1 MRRRRWLN
9 AAVAWVLAAMT
20 AVTSVPLDAYA
31 AESTPVTQVMA
42 QEEVEGEPLEEQ
54 EKEGEPDAEDPGEE
68 EQDVSEGEKEE
79 TDEEE
84 NSEQEEESQD
94 QDSQD
99 EDSQDGEDADE
110 NNGEETDG
118 KQEESVSENSVS
130 ENTIELEEG
139 NTVTRVLSE
148 DSMGRILAQNIE
160 IDNSQSSLEAYGV
173 SQVEITGQTAVVSYK
188 AVEEAD
194 LVVAIY
200 EEGSGKMAASGHK
213 RVEAHGITAEV
224 VLYGEEMPQYYTVQ
238 AYLTDPI
245 SNRPLCRVY
254 KDEDHTQIMQEFY
267 AKKESEFDQDRL
279 YSLDES
285 EDNNFAVFGKDVLI
299 FHEGEAE
306 NQFVSADEDN
316 QVYQFDKADEKLKN
330 VQPGQIMAF
339 FYQDET
345 KTPIVAKVYEIQ
357 IDGEKVKI
365 TGMDTSIEEVFE
377 FLKISTGN
385 YSVEDT
391 DSYTANDEGS
401 GDGSNGFKFDKKF
414 FKGEVKLT
422 AKVDYRFWDKKVG
435 TFAELA
441 LTLSGSV
448 KIEGNPD
455 DDDDDN
461 DDGEPLISK
470 KIPLGE
476 TGLFLELSMDFFAEP
491 KLSVGMTFT
500 FEKTIGHGFT
510 KENGVWSSYS
520 WDTDMD
526 ISVDCAIEGE
536 LFFGVKLEADVCFL
550 HKALL
555 SIGATGKFGPKIT
568 ASMTTIQGSTASEQH
583 KCRVCSSLEFGLH
596 GELTFH
602 ATVVG
607 QKMELLEKVLSVEE
621 DRLTGSAYFSPDA
634 DPVFGFGECPNKSYN
649 CVVTVLDQDG
659 NPVQGAVI
667 DGNSNLVTDD
677 TGKVWIAP
685 QADKQVI
692 TASKDGVTGSALY
705 SGRKQVIIRL
715 GIQASQI
722 KVKQVELSPRHQAIV
737 TEDKKLYVW
746 GNNSYG
752 QVGDG
757 TTTECETPTLVK
769 GLEDAEIREVQLSDY
784 NSAAITIGGALY
796 MWGDNSN
803 GQLGIGSKDNRST
816 VAKRVEG
823 LKNVKTVSINSYRRN
838 NAAITRD
845 GTLYMWGNNGSGELG
860 DGTTTN
866 AYTPVRPKL
875 EEDVKVKQVALGNQH
890 TVALSEDGQVYTW
903 GRNYGGALGNGTTTD
918 SKTPVKI
925 EIGDGKKVAEVY
937 ADNNCSAALTVDGD
951 LYMWGENSSGQL
963 GDGSTTNKNMPTKV
977 EISSGKKVKEFLLCG
992 SSSMALLSDG
1002 TVWAW
1007 GSGGSGY
1014 YRRLG
1019 TGEAGNLSWPSQVKN
1034 LKRIEHIYGARDGS
1048 YANRSAWAAVDTAR
1062 DLYTWGQTC
1071 CGHKDNAELPA
1082 KVLTG
1087 VTQIQVEGSYSTS
1100 NTTGSR
1106 QAAVKD
1112 DGTLYTWGFGFGS
1125 LVEKGKD
1132 NLVPQPYDLTSPVNA
1147 TYQADSVEDAVEMT
1161 TNAASEGTAQYDGLV
1176 AGETYNFYVMKDRDA
1191 EDSLSYDNL
1200 LYIDQGQA
1208 DDAGNLSFHYVMREA
1223 CSAADVFIVAMG
1235 QKDLSGASV
1244 ELEDM
1249 TYTGE
1254 DLYPDPVVKD
1264 GEVQL
1269 VLGRDYDL
1277 EGDYIV
1283 KELGEYE
1290 LIVKGI
1296 GQYKGVVR
1304 KTFKVANETDPDKPD
1319 PDDPDPDDPT
1329 DYGDVRKEDIPED
1342 GVIPEG
1348 LWISQIAEQTYT
1360 GKALKP
1366 EVRVYDYKTLLTEKK
1381 DYSISYKNN
1390 TNANDGQKAAKAPTI
1405 TITGKGNYTGKETQ
1419 TFAIAPRDIAAEE
1432 VICDNLTVA
1441 YNGKVQKPVPVVTWN
1456 GKKLAKNKDFTVDYP
1471 ATGLASYK
1479 EAGVYDITVTGKGNF
1494 TGTRTVSLSITE
1506 AKLLS
1511 KCKVTAIKNQT
1522 YTGTAITPEPVVK
1535 DGSTTLVKDT
1545 DYSVSYDNNK
1555 EIGKASVVLTGMGKY
1570 TGVKRVDFQ
1579 IVPAVAFNKAKVALK
1594 TKDGSNYTGGSY
1606 TGEEVRP
1613 DSYELTVVVKGADKK
1628 NQTVSLV
1635 EGTDYTVSYQNN
1647 VKAGKATIVFT
1658 GIGGYKGTLKKTYV
1672 IKPYD
1677 IKADQ
1682 SQAETA
1688 ERKIIITLD
1697 DSYGYA
1703 KGGCKPEP
1711 VVTFCG
1717 TTLTKGTDYTLTYQN
1732 NSAVNGGD
1740 NPRKVPTVT
1749 VTGKGN
1755 FTGKATAVY
1764 KITKTE
1770 LSGLSMKAADKV
1782 WQKKAGVYATE
1793 IEIVD
1798 VDGKKLTVGKDYEKT
1813 PVYTYEAET
1822 TLADDTV
1829 RKAGEVIQKKDIIP
1843 AGTLLRA
1850 TVQAKADG
1858 NYSGEISTTYRITKA
1873 DIGKATVKIP
1883 AQIYTGKKIEPSDQ
1897 IKVTLGR
1904 QTLAADT
1911 DYEIVSYANNVNKGS
1926 ASVALRGIG
1935 DCGGTKTVKFTIKGK
1950 GFLWW
1955 WRK

>member
-1 MRRRRWLN
+1 MRRRKEMRRRRWLN
-9 AAVAWVLAAMT
+9 AALAWVLAAMT

-31 AESTPVTQVMA
+31 AESTPVTQVTA

-160 IDNSQSSLEAYGV
+160 IDNSQSSMEAYGV

-200 EEGSGKMAASGHK
+200 EEGSGEMAASGHK
-213 RVEAHGITAEV
+213 RVEAHGITTEV
-224 VLYGEEMPQYYTVQ
+224 ALYGEEMPQYYTVQ

-391 DSYTANDEGS
+391 DSYTANDEDSRKGS
-401 GDGSNGFKFDKKF
+401 SKFKIETDTVDT
-414 FKGEVKLT
+414 EVGVT
-422 AKVDYRFWDKKVG
+422 AKVEFRFWKKKVNN
-435 TFAELA
+435 FAELS
-441 LTLSGSV
+441 LTFSGSV
-448 KIEGNPD
+448 TIKDLGVSWEGKL
-455 DDDDDN
+455 
-461 DDGEPLISK
+461 PLVSK
-470 KIPLGE
+470 YPIPLGQ
-476 TGLFLELSMDFFAEP
+476 TGLSLQISIGLFCDAELTASTTI
-491 KLSVGMTFT
+491 G
-500 FEKTIGHGFT
+500 FEKTIGSGFT
-510 KENGVWSSYS
+510 QKENGEWSSYS
-520 WDTDMD
+520 LDSD
-526 ISVDCAIEGE
+526 IDITWSSGIEGE
-536 LFFGVKLEADVCFL
+536 FYFGLELEGNVCFL
-550 HKALL
+550 NENLL
-555 SIGATGKFGPKIT
+555 SIGATGTFGPKIT
-568 ASMTTIQGSTASEQH
+568 ASTTIQGSTASEQH
-583 KCRVCSSLEFGLH
+583 MCTVCTSGEVVLH
-596 GELTFH
+596 GELSFH
-602 ATVVG
+602 ATMLG
-607 QKMELLEKVLSVEE
+607 EEYELLEDVLSMEA
-621 DRLTGSAYFSPDA
+621 DIPIGSFYFSLEA
-634 DPVFGFGECPNKSYN
+634 DPVFGWGECPNKSYY

-659 NPVQGAVI
+659 KPVRGAVI
-667 DGNSNLVTDD
+667 DGNSNLVTDR

-705 SGRKQVIIRL
+705 SGRKQVTIRL

-737 TEDKKLYVW
+737 TEDGKLYVW

-757 TTTECETPTLVK
+757 TATETECETPTLVK
-769 GLEDAEIREVQLSDY
+769 GLEDAEIREVQLSSA
-784 NSAAITIGGALY
+784 NSAAITTDGALY
-796 MWGDNSN
+796 MWGENSD

-823 LKNVKTVSINSYRRN
+823 LKNVKTVSMNSYRGN

-845 GTLYMWGNNGSGELG
+845 GTLYMWGQNRAGQLG

-875 EEDVKVKQVALGNQH
+875 EEDVKVKQVALGNEH

-903 GRNYGGALGNGTTTD
+903 GYNYDGALGNGTTTG
-918 SKTPVKI
+918 SKTPAKI
-925 EIGDGKKVAEVY
+925 EVGDGKKVAEVY
-937 ADNNCSAALTVDGD
+937 ADNNCSAALTEDGE
-951 LYMWGENSSGQL
+951 LYMWGDNNCGQL
-963 GDGSTTNKNMPTKV
+963 GDGSTTDKSLPNKV
-977 EISSGKKVKEFLLCG
+977 EISSGKKVTEFLLCHK
-992 SSSMALLSDG
+992 SCMALLSDG

-1007 GSGGSGY
+1007 GYSGSGYYGYY

-1019 TGEAGNLSWPSQVKN
+1019 TGESGNLSWPSQVKN
-1034 LKRIEHIYGARDGS
+1034 LKHIEHIYGARDS
-1048 YANRSAWAAVDTAR
+1048 SRAIWSAWAAVDTAR
-1062 DLYTWGQTC
+1062 DLYTWGQIC

-1100 NTTGSR
+1100 PIGSR

-1112 DGTLYTWGFGFGS
+1112 DGTLYTWGFGSYG

-1147 TYQADSVEDAVEMT
+1147 TYQAASVEDAVEMT
-1161 TNAASEGTAQYDGLV
+1161 TDAASEGTAQYDGLV

-1223 CSAADVFIVAMG
+1223 CSSADVFIVAMG

-1254 DLYPDPVVKD
+1254 NLYPDPVVKD

-1283 KELGEYE
+1283 KEPGEYE

-1296 GQYKGVVR
+1296 GQYKGVVN
-1304 KTFKVANETDPDKPD
+1304 KTFTVVKETDPDQPGPD
-1319 PDDPDPDDPT
+1319 

-1348 LWISQIAEQTYT
+1348 LWISRIPEQTYT

-1366 EVRVYDYKTLLTEKK
+1366 EMRVYDYKTLLTEKK

-1390 TNANDGQKAAKAPTI
+1390 TNANDGKNAAKAPTI

-1419 TFAIAPRDIAAEE
+1419 TFAIAPRDIAAED

-1456 GKKLAKNKDFTVDYP
+1456 GKKLAKNKDFTVAYP
-1471 ATGLASYK
+1471 AAEQASYK

-1494 TGTRTVSLSITE
+1494 TGTRTVSLTITE

-1555 EIGKASVVLTGMGKY
+1555 EIGKASVILTGMGKY

-1594 TKDGSNYTGGSY
+1594 AKDGSNYTGGSY
-1606 TGEEVRP
+1606 TGKEVRP

-1635 EGTDYTVSYQNN
+1635 EGRDYTVSYQNN

-1697 DSYGYA
+1697 DSYSYA

-1717 TTLTKGTDYTLTYQN
+1717 TTLTKGTDYTLAYKN

-1749 VTGKGN
+1749 VTGKGS

-1782 WQKKAGVYATE
+1782 WQKKAGVYATK

-1798 VDGKKLTVGKDYEKT
+1798 VDGKKLTAGKDYEKT

-1822 TLADDTV
+1822 KLADDTV
-1829 RKAGEVIQKKDIIP
+1829 RKAGEVIRKKDIIP

-1850 TVQAKADG
+1850 TVQAKDGG
-1858 NYSGEISTTYRITKA
+1858 NYSGEISATYRITKA

-1904 QTLAADT
+1904 QTLAIGT

-1926 ASVALRGIG
+1926 ASVTLRGIG

>member
-1 MRRRRWLN
+1 
-9 AAVAWVLAAMT
+9 MT
-20 AVTSVPLDAYA
+20 AVTSVPLTSYA
-31 AESTPVTQVMA
+31 AEDTPVTQVTT

-316 QVYQFDKADEKLKN
+316 RVYQFDKADEKLKN
-330 VQPGQIMAF
+330 IQPGQIMAF

-391 DSYTANDEGS
+391 DSYTANDEDS
-401 GDGSNGFKFDKKF
+401 GDGSNSFKFDKKF

-422 AKVDYRFWDKKVG
+422 AKVNFRFWDEKVG

-455 DDDDDN
+455 DDDDDD

-500 FEKTIGHGFT
+500 FEKTISHGFT

-634 DPVFGFGECPNKSYN
+634 DPVFGFGECPNKSYY

-659 NPVQGAVI
+659 KPVRGAVI
-667 DGNSNLVTDD
+667 DGNSNLVTDR

-705 SGRKQVIIRL
+705 NGRRQVTINL
-715 GIQASQI
+715 GIQARQV
-722 KVKQVELSPRHQAIV
+722 KVKQVELSRAHQAIV
-737 TEDKKLYVW
+737 TEDGKLYVW

-769 GLEDAEIREVQLSDY
+769 GLEDAEIREVQLSNY
-784 NSAAITIGGALY
+784 NSAAITKGGALY

-816 VAKRVEG
+816 VAKRVKG
-823 LKNVKTVSINSYRRN
+823 LKNVKTVSTNSYRSN

-951 LYMWGENSSGQL
+951 LYMWGENFSGQL

-1007 GSGGSGY
+1007 GSSGSGY

-1019 TGEAGNLSWPSQVKN
+1019 TGESGNLLWPSQVKN

-1062 DLYTWGQTC
+1062 DLYTWGQRC

-1112 DGTLYTWGFGFGS
+1112 DGTLYTWGYRSNS
-1125 LVEKGKD
+1125 LVENGKD

-1147 TYQADSVEDAVEMT
+1147 TYQAASVEDAVEMT
-1161 TNAASEGTAQYDGLV
+1161 TDAASEGTARYDGLV

-1200 LYIDQGQA
+1200 LYIDQGKA

-1223 CSAADVFIVAMG
+1223 CSSADVFIVAMG

-1254 DLYPDPVVKD
+1254 DLYPNPVVKD

-1283 KELGEYE
+1283 KEPGEYE
-1290 LIVKGI
+1290 LIIKGI

-1304 KTFKVANETDPDKPD
+1304 KTFKVVKETDPDQPKPD
-1319 PDDPDPDDPT
+1319 

-1348 LWISQIAEQTYT
+1348 LWISQIPEQTYT

-1390 TNANDGQKAAKAPTI
+1390 TNANDGQNAAKAPTI

-1419 TFAIAPRDIAAEE
+1419 TFAIAPRDIAAED

-1471 ATGLASYK
+1471 AAGLASYK

-1494 TGTRTVSLSITE
+1494 TGTRTVSLTITE

-1535 DGSTTLVKDT
+1535 DGKTTLVKDT

-1555 EIGKASVVLTGMGKY
+1555 EIGKASVILTGMGKY

-1594 TKDGSNYTGGSY
+1594 AKDGSNYTGSSY

-1697 DSYGYA
+1697 DSYSYA

-1711 VVTFCG
+1711 IVTFHG
-1717 TTLTKGTDYTLTYQN
+1717 TTLTKGTDYTLAYKN
-1732 NSAVNGGD
+1732 NSAVNGGG
-1740 NPRKVPTVT
+1740 NSGKVPTVT

-1782 WQKKAGVYATE
+1782 WQKKAGVYATK

-1798 VDGKKLTVGKDYEKT
+1798 VDGKKLTAGKDYEKT
-1813 PVYTYEAET
+1813 PVYTYEADT

-1850 TVQAKADG
+1850 TVPAKASG

-1883 AQIYTGKKIEPSDQ
+1883 AQTYTGKKIEPSDQ
-1897 IKVTLGR
+1897 IKVTLGG
-1904 QTLAADT
+1904 QTLAAGT

-1926 ASVALRGIG
+1926 ASVTLRGIG

>member
-1 MRRRRWLN
+1 MSERTRRRKEMRRRKWLN

-20 AVTSVPLDAYA
+20 AVTSVPLDACA
-31 AESTPVTQVMA
+31 AESTPVTQVTA

-54 EKEGEPDAEDPGEE
+54 EKGGEPDAEDPGEE
-68 EQDVSEGEKEE
+68 EQNVSDDEKEE

-316 QVYQFDKADEKLKN
+316 RVYQFDKADEKLKN

-391 DSYTANDEGS
+391 DSYTANDEDSGKGS
-401 GDGSNGFKFDKKF
+401 SKFKIGTDTVDT
-414 FKGEVKLT
+414 EVGIT
-422 AKVDYRFWDKKVG
+422 AKVEFRFWEKKVNN
-435 TFAELA
+435 FAELS
-441 LTLSGSV
+441 LTFSGSV
-448 KIEGNPD
+448 TIKDLGVSWEGKL
-455 DDDDDN
+455 
-461 DDGEPLISK
+461 PLVSK
-470 KIPLGE
+470 YPIPLGQ
-476 TGLFLELSMDFFAEP
+476 TGLSLQISIGLFCNFELTASTTI
-491 KLSVGMTFT
+491 G
-500 FEKTIGHGFT
+500 FEKTIGSGFT
-510 KENGVWSSYS
+510 QKENGEWSSYS
-520 WDTDMD
+520 LDSD
-526 ISVDCAIEGE
+526 IDITWSSGIEGE
-536 LFFGVKLEADVCFL
+536 VYAGLELEANVYFL
-550 HKALL
+550 NENLL
-555 SIGATGKFGPKIT
+555 SIGATGTFGPKIT
-568 ASMTTIQGSTASEQH
+568 ASTTIQGSTASEQH
-583 KCRVCSSLEFGLH
+583 MCTVCTSGEVVLH
-596 GELTFH
+596 GELSFH
-602 ATVVG
+602 ATILG
-607 QKMELLEKVLSVEE
+607 EEYELLEDVLSMEA
-621 DRLTGSAYFSPDA
+621 DIPIGSFYFSLEA
-634 DPVFGFGECPNKSYN
+634 DPVSGWGECPNKSYY
-649 CVVTVLDQDG
+649 CVVAVLDQDG

-667 DGNSNLVTDD
+667 DGNSNLVTDR

-705 SGRKQVIIRL
+705 SGRKQVTIRL
-715 GIQASQI
+715 GIQASQM
-722 KVKQVELSPRHQAIV
+722 KVKQVELSLNHQAIV
-737 TEDKKLYVW
+737 TEDGKLYVW
-746 GNNSYG
+746 GRNGSG

-757 TTTECETPTLVK
+757 TTTECKTPTLVK

-784 NSAAITIGGALY
+784 NSAAITKGGALY
-796 MWGDNSN
+796 MWGNNSE

-816 VAKRVEG
+816 AAKKVGG
-823 LKNVKTVSINSYRRN
+823 LKNVKKVSISGAGTFFSFV
-838 NAAITRD
+838 AAITGD
-845 GTLYMWGNNGSGELG
+845 GTLYMWGDNKKGQLG
-860 DGTTTN
+860 DGTSTD
-866 AYTPVRPKL
+866 AYTPVQPKL
-875 EEDVKVKQVALGNQH
+875 EENVKVKQVALGSSSYGH
-890 TVALSEDGQVYTW
+890 TVALSTDRQVYTW
-903 GRNYGGALGNGTTTD
+903 GYNSYGQLGNGTTTD

-925 EIGDGKKVAEVY
+925 EIGGGKEIAEVY
-937 ADNNCSAALTVDGD
+937 AGAYSSAALTVDGE
-951 LYMWGENSSGQL
+951 LYMWGGNGRGQL
-963 GDGSTTNKNMPTKV
+963 GDGSTRSKNTPKKV
-977 EISSGKKVKEFLLCG
+977 EFSNGKKVKEFLLCG

-1007 GSGGSGY
+1007 GASESKG
-1014 YRRLG
+1014 RLG
-1019 TGEAGNLSWPSQVKN
+1019 TGETGDLSWPSQVKN
-1034 LKRIEHIYGARDGS
+1034 LKKIEHIYG
-1048 YANRSAWAAVDTAR
+1048 YANKGYAWAAINTAG
-1062 DLYTWGQTC
+1062 DLYTWGTKY
-1071 CGHKDNAELPA
+1071 CGHNDNVELPD

-1087 VTQIQVEGSYSTS
+1087 VTQVKIGWHYFDSSSY
-1100 NTTGSR
+1100 GSR
-1106 QAAVKD
+1106 MAAVKD
-1112 DGTLYTWGFGFGS
+1112 DGILYTWGYRSYG
-1125 LVEKGKD
+1125 LVENGKD

-1223 CSAADVFIVAMG
+1223 CSSADVFIVAMG

-1244 ELEDM
+1244 ALEDM

-1254 DLYPDPVVKD
+1254 NLYPDPVVKD

-1269 VLGRDYDL
+1269 VLGKDYDL

-1283 KELGEYE
+1283 KEPGEYE
-1290 LIVKGI
+1290 LIIKGI
-1296 GQYKGVVR
+1296 GQYKGVVN
-1304 KTFKVANETDPDKPD
+1304 KTFTVVKETDPDQPEPD
-1319 PDDPDPDDPT
+1319 

-1348 LWISQIAEQTYT
+1348 LWISQIPEQTYT

-1419 TFAIAPRDIAAEE
+1419 TFAIAPRDIAAED

-1456 GKKLAKNKDFTVDYP
+1456 GKKLAKNKDFTVAYP
-1471 ATGLASYK
+1471 AAEQASYK

-1494 TGTRTVSLSITE
+1494 TGARTVSLTITE

-1511 KCKVTAIKNQT
+1511 KCKVIAIKNQT
-1522 YTGTAITPEPVVK
+1522 YTGRMITPEPIVK
-1535 DGSTTLVKDT
+1535 DGKITLVKDT
-1545 DYSVSYDNNK
+1545 DYSVSYDNNR
-1555 EIGKASVVLTGMGKY
+1555 EIGKASVILTGMGKY

-1579 IVPAVAFNKAKVALK
+1579 IVPAVAFSKAKATLK
-1594 TKDGSNYTGGSY
+1594 TTDGNNYTGGAY
-1606 TGEEVRP
+1606 TGKEVRP

-1635 EGTDYTVSYQNN
+1635 EGRDYTVSYQNN

-1697 DSYGYA
+1697 DSYSYA

-1717 TTLTKGTDYTLTYQN
+1717 TTLTKGTDYTLAYKN

-1749 VTGKGN
+1749 VTGKGS

-1782 WQKKAGVYATE
+1782 WQKKAGAYATK

-1798 VDGKKLTVGKDYEKT
+1798 VDGKKLTAGKDYEKT
-1813 PVYTYEAET
+1813 PVYTYEADT

-1850 TVQAKADG
+1850 TVQAKDGG
-1858 NYSGEISTTYRITKA
+1858 NYSGEISATYRITKA
-1873 DIGKATVKIP
+1873 DIGKATVRIP
-1883 AQIYTGKKIEPSDQ
+1883 AQTYTGKKIEPSDQ
-1897 IKVTLGR
+1897 IKVTLGG
-1904 QTLAADT
+1904 QTLATGT

-1926 ASVALRGIG
+1926 ASVTLRGIG

>member
-9 AAVAWVLAAMT
+9 AALAWVLAAVT

-31 AESTPVTQVMA
+31 AESTPVTQVTA
-42 QEEVEGEPLEEQ
+42 QEEVEGEPHEEQ

-68 EQDVSEGEKEE
+68 GQDVSEGEKEE

-84 NSEQEEESQD
+84 NSEPEEESQEQDSQD

-99 EDSQDGEDADE
+99 EDSQDGEDANG

-118 KQEESVSENSVS
+118 TQDESVSENTVS
-130 ENTIELEEG
+130 ENTIELDEG
-139 NTVTRVLSE
+139 STVTRVLAQ
-148 DSMGRILAQNIE
+148 DSLGRILSQDIE
-160 IDNSQSSLEAYGV
+160 VDDSQSSLEAYGV
-173 SQVEITGQTAVVSYK
+173 NQVEITGQTAVVSYK
-188 AVEEAD
+188 TVEEAD

-213 RVEAHGITAEV
+213 RVEAHGITTEV
-224 VLYGEEMPQYYTVQ
+224 VLYGEEMPQYYIVQ

-254 KDEDHTQIMQEFY
+254 KDEDHTRIMQEFY

-299 FHEGEAE
+299 FHEGEAG

-316 QVYQFDKADEKLKN
+316 RVYEFDKADEKLKN

-345 KTPIVAKVYEIQ
+345 KSPIIAKVYEIQ
-357 IDGEKVKI
+357 IEGEKVKI
-365 TGMDTSIEEVFE
+365 TGMEVSMDEVFE
-377 FLKISTGN
+377 YVKILS
-385 YSVEDT
+385 DT
-391 DSYTANDEGS
+391 LDGEEADSYTANDDGEG
-401 GDGSNGFKFDKKF
+401 DTTFKFEDDFISTAARIKA
-414 FKGEVKLT
+414 KLEICL
-422 AKVDYRFWDKKVG
+422 WDEKIDSR
-435 TFAELA
+435 AE
-441 LTLSGSV
+441 LTLSFYMWARVS
-448 KIEGNPD
+448 IEGEYTKTMSLGNAT
-455 DDDDDN
+455 
-461 DDGEPLISK
+461 
-470 KIPLGE
+470 IPLGS
-476 TGLFLELSMDFFAEP
+476 TGLVVQIS
-491 KLSVGMTFT
+491 LSVFFSVTARIHATLSWEKQIFT
-500 FEKTIGHGFT
+500 GAIE
-510 KENGVWSSYS
+510 ENGSWESYWNDS
-520 WDTDMD
+520 DAT
-526 ISVDCAIEGE
+526 I
-536 LFFGVKLEADVCFL
+536 KLEAGFYGSIYFGLQVDADLAVFS
-550 HKALL
+550 KNIL
-555 SIGATGKFGPKIT
+555 SIGASGKIGPRFT
-568 ASMTTIQGSTASEQH
+568 AKVSNTQELSSDFKKHLCPVCYSGVVELHCELGVHTNVIGS
-583 KCRVCSSLEFGLH
+583 KKEFQ
-596 GELTFH
+596 
-602 ATVVG
+602 VG
-607 QKMELLEKVLSVEE
+607 WGDVPI
-621 DRLTGSAYFSPDA
+621 GNFYFSAYANPA
-634 DPVFGFGECPNKSYN
+634 FGWGDCPNVVKC
-649 CVVTVLDQDG
+649 CVVKVKDKSG
-659 NPVQGAVI
+659 NAVSGAVI
-667 DGNSNLVTDD
+667 NGDSSLITNMRGLASVP
-677 TGKVWIAP
+677 VAAESQI
-685 QADKQVI
+685 I

-705 SGRKQVIIRL
+705 TSPASRVEIEL
-715 GIQASQI
+715 GVNASEV
-722 KVKQVELSPRHQAIV
+722 KVKAVELSDFHQAVV
-737 TEDKKLYVW
+737 TEDKSFYTW
-746 GNNSYG
+746 GSNSSG
-752 QVGDG
+752 QVGNGSKTYAD
-757 TTTECETPTLVK
+757 TPVPVK
-769 GLEDAEIREVQLSDY
+769 GLEDEIISDVRLY
-784 NSAAITIGGALY
+784 EKNSMAITADGKLY
-796 MWGDNSN
+796 IWGDNSYGKLGN
-803 GQLGIGSKDNRST
+803 GTKDGIST
-816 VAKRVEG
+816 VAKQVSG
-823 LKNVKTVSINSYRRN
+823 LPNVVDARMGGFQNSVV
-838 NAAITRD
+838 AAIARNR
-845 GTLYMWGNNGSGELG
+845 TLYMWGNNASAQLG
-860 DGTTTN
+860 DGTQTSS
-866 AYTPVRPKL
+866 YVPIQPKFERPVQI
-875 EEDVKVKQVALGNQH
+875 KQVAMGRQH
-890 TVALSEDGQVYTW
+890 TIALSEDGDVYTW
-903 GRNYGGALGNGTTTD
+903 GWNNSGQLGNGTTT
-918 SKTPVKI
+918 SSNTPVQI
-925 EIGDGKKVAEVY
+925 QIGEGVQVSRVY
-937 ADNNCSAALTVDGD
+937 ADDYTSAALTTD
-951 LYMWGENSSGQL
+951 GQL
-963 GDGSTTNKNMPTKV
+963 YVWGKNDCGQFGDGSVTNSSTPVKV
-977 EISSGKKVKEFLLCG
+977 ELSNSVKEFVLYD
-992 SSSMALLSDG
+992 SSCMVCLEDG

-1007 GSGGSGY
+1007 GSSDSN
-1014 YRRLG
+1014 RRLG
-1019 TGEAGNLSWPSQVKN
+1019 TGETGNLLKPNQVKN
-1034 LKRIEHIYGARDGS
+1034 LTSISEIDG
-1048 YANRSAWAAVDTAR
+1048 NGGWTALSTTG
-1062 DLYTWGQTC
+1062 DLYTWGESY
-1071 CGHKDNAELPA
+1071 CGHEDYTSPV
-1082 KVLTG
+1082 KVLEN
-1087 VTQIQVEGSYSTS
+1087 VKQIRVCDGYG
-1100 NTTGSR
+1100 GSR
-1106 QAAVKD
+1106 YAAIKS
-1112 DGTLYTWGFGFGS
+1112 DGMLYTWGRLWS
-1125 LVEKGKD
+1125 SE
-1132 NLVPQPYDLTSPVNA
+1132 PEQYDLTSPVNA
-1147 TYQADSVEDAVEMT
+1147 TYQAASVEDAVEMT
-1161 TNAASEGTAQYDGLV
+1161 TDAASEGTAQYDGLV

-1191 EDSLSYDNL
+1191 EDSLFYENL

-1223 CSAADVFIVAMG
+1223 CSSADVFIVAMG

-1254 DLYPDPVVKD
+1254 NLYPDPVVKD

-1283 KELGEYE
+1283 KEPGEYE

-1296 GQYKGVVR
+1296 GQYKGVVN
-1304 KTFKVANETDPDKPD
+1304 KTFTVVKETDPDQPGPD
-1319 PDDPDPDDPT
+1319 

-1348 LWISQIAEQTYT
+1348 LWISRIPEQTYT

-1381 DYSISYKNN
+1381 DYRISYKNN

-1456 GKKLAKNKDFTVDYP
+1456 GKKLAKNKDFTVAYP
-1471 ATGLASYK
+1471 AAEQASYK

-1494 TGTRTVSLSITE
+1494 TGARTVSLTITE

-1522 YTGTAITPEPVVK
+1522 YTGRVITPEPVVK
-1535 DGSTTLVKDT
+1535 DGKTTLVKDT

-1555 EIGKASVVLTGMGKY
+1555 EIGKASVILTGMGKY

-1579 IVPAVAFNKAKVALK
+1579 IVPAVAFSKAKATLK
-1594 TKDGSNYTGGSY
+1594 TTDGNNYIGGAYTGK
-1606 TGEEVRP
+1606 EVRP

-1635 EGTDYTVSYQNN
+1635 EGRDYTVSYQNN

-1697 DSYGYA
+1697 DSYSYA

-1740 NPRKVPTVT
+1740 NPKKVPTVT

-1782 WQKKAGVYATE
+1782 WQKKAGAYATK

-1798 VDGKKLTVGKDYEKT
+1798 VDGKKLTAGKDYEKT
-1813 PVYTYEAET
+1813 PVYTYEADT
-1822 TLADDTV
+1822 KLADDIV

-1850 TVQAKADG
+1850 TVPAKASG

-1883 AQIYTGKKIEPSDQ
+1883 AQTYTGKKIEPSDQ
-1897 IKVTLGR
+1897 IKVTLGG
-1904 QTLAADT
+1904 QTLAAGT

-1926 ASVALRGIG
+1926 ASVTLRGIG

>member
-1 MRRRRWLN
+1 MRRRKWLN
-9 AAVAWVLAAMT
+9 AALAWVLAAMT

-31 AESTPVTQVMA
+31 AESTPVTQVTA

-54 EKEGEPDAEDPGEE
+54 EKEGEPDAEDSGEE
-68 EQDVSEGEKEE
+68 GQDVSEGEKEE
-79 TDEEE
+79 TGEEE
-84 NSEQEEESQD
+84 NGEQEEESQD

-148 DSMGRILAQNIE
+148 DSMGRILAQDIK

-213 RVEAHGITAEV
+213 RVEAHGITTEV
-224 VLYGEEMPQYYTVQ
+224 ALYGEEMPQYYTVQ

-401 GDGSNGFKFDKKF
+401 GDGSNSFKFDKKF

-422 AKVDYRFWDKKVG
+422 AKVNFRFWDEKVG

-455 DDDDDN
+455 DDDDDD

-500 FEKTIGHGFT
+500 FEKTISHGFT

-634 DPVFGFGECPNKSYN
+634 DPVFGFGECPNKSYY

-659 NPVQGAVI
+659 KPVRGAVI
-667 DGNSNLVTDD
+667 DGNSNLVTDR

-705 SGRKQVIIRL
+705 SGRKQVTIRL

-737 TEDKKLYVW
+737 TEDGKLYVW

-757 TTTECETPTLVK
+757 TATETECETPTLVK
-769 GLEDAEIREVQLSDY
+769 GLEDAEIREVQLSSA
-784 NSAAITIGGALY
+784 NSAAITTDGALY
-796 MWGDNSN
+796 MWGENSD

-823 LKNVKTVSINSYRRN
+823 LKNVKTVSMNSYRGN

-845 GTLYMWGNNGSGELG
+845 GTLYMWGQNRAGQLG

-875 EEDVKVKQVALGNQH
+875 EEDVKVKQVALGNEH

-903 GRNYGGALGNGTTTD
+903 GYNYDGALGNGTTTG
-918 SKTPVKI
+918 SKTPAKI
-925 EIGDGKKVAEVY
+925 EVGDGKKVAEVY
-937 ADNNCSAALTVDGD
+937 ADNNCSAALTEDGE
-951 LYMWGENSSGQL
+951 LYMWGDNNCGQL
-963 GDGSTTNKNMPTKV
+963 GDGSTTDKSLPNKV
-977 EISSGKKVKEFLLCG
+977 EISSGKKVTEFLLCHK
-992 SSSMALLSDG
+992 SCMALLSDG

-1007 GSGGSGY
+1007 GYSGSGYYGYY

-1019 TGEAGNLSWPSQVKN
+1019 TGESGNLSWPSQVKN
-1034 LKRIEHIYGARDGS
+1034 LKHIEHIYGARDS
-1048 YANRSAWAAVDTAR
+1048 SRAIWSAWAAVDTAR
-1062 DLYTWGQTC
+1062 DLYTWGQIC

-1100 NTTGSR
+1100 PIGSR

-1112 DGTLYTWGFGFGS
+1112 DGTLYTWGIGS
-1125 LVEKGKD
+1125 YGLVEKGKD

-1147 TYQADSVEDAVEMT
+1147 TYQTASVEDAVGMT
-1161 TNAASEGTAQYDGLV
+1161 TDAASEGTTQYDGLV

-1223 CSAADVFIVAMG
+1223 CSSADVFIVAMG

-1277 EGDYIV
+1277 DGDYIV
-1283 KELGEYE
+1283 KEPGEYE

-1296 GQYKGVVR
+1296 GQYKGVVH
-1304 KTFKVANETDPDKPD
+1304 KTFKVVNETDPDQPEPD
-1319 PDDPDPDDPT
+1319 

-1348 LWISQIAEQTYT
+1348 LWISRIPEQTYT

-1456 GKKLAKNKDFTVDYP
+1456 GKKLAKNKDFTVAYP
-1471 ATGLASYK
+1471 AAEQASYK
-1479 EAGVYDITVTGKGNF
+1479 EAGVYDITVNGKGNF
-1494 TGTRTVSLSITE
+1494 TGTRTVSLTITE

-1535 DGSTTLVKDT
+1535 DGKTTLVKDT

-1555 EIGKASVVLTGMGKY
+1555 EIGKASVILTGMGKY

-1594 TKDGSNYTGGSY
+1594 AKDGSNYTGSSY

-1613 DSYELTVVVKGADKK
+1613 DSYELTVVVKGVDKK

-1635 EGTDYTVSYQNN
+1635 EGRDYTVSYQNN

-1697 DSYGYA
+1697 DSYSYA

-1711 VVTFCG
+1711 VVTFRG
-1717 TTLTKGTDYTLTYQN
+1717 TTLTKGTDYTLAYKN

-1740 NPRKVPTVT
+1740 NPKKVPTVT
-1749 VTGKGN
+1749 VTGKGS

-1782 WQKKAGVYATE
+1782 WQKKAGAYATK

-1798 VDGKKLTVGKDYEKT
+1798 VDGKKLTAGKDYEKT
-1813 PVYTYEAET
+1813 PVYTYEADT
-1822 TLADDTV
+1822 KLADDIV

-1850 TVQAKADG
+1850 TVPAKASG

-1883 AQIYTGKKIEPSDQ
+1883 AQTYTGKKIEPSDQ
-1897 IKVTLGR
+1897 IKVTLGG
-1904 QTLAADT
+1904 QTLAAGT

-1926 ASVALRGIG
+1926 ASVTLRGIG

>member
-1 MRRRRWLN
+1 MSERTRRRKEMRRRKWLN

-31 AESTPVTQVMA
+31 AEDTPVTQVTA

-224 VLYGEEMPQYYTVQ
+224 ALYGEEMPQYYTVQ

-316 QVYQFDKADEKLKN
+316 RVYEFDKADEKLKN
-330 VQPGQIMAF
+330 IQPGQIMAF
-339 FYQDET
+339 FYQDES

-385 YSVEDT
+385 YSAEDT
-391 DSYTANDEGS
+391 DSYTANDEDSRKGS
-401 GDGSNGFKFDKKF
+401 SKFKIETDTVDT
-414 FKGEVKLT
+414 EVGVT
-422 AKVDYRFWDKKVG
+422 AKVEFRFWKKKVNN
-435 TFAELA
+435 FAELS
-441 LTLSGSV
+441 LTFSGSV
-448 KIEGNPD
+448 TIKDLGVSWEGKL
-455 DDDDDN
+455 
-461 DDGEPLISK
+461 PLVSK
-470 KIPLGE
+470 YPIPLGQ
-476 TGLFLELSMDFFAEP
+476 TGLSLQISIGLFCDAELTASTTI
-491 KLSVGMTFT
+491 G
-500 FEKTIGHGFT
+500 FEKTIGSGFT
-510 KENGVWSSYS
+510 QKENGEWSSYS
-520 WDTDMD
+520 LDSD
-526 ISVDCAIEGE
+526 IDITWSSGIEGE
-536 LFFGVKLEADVCFL
+536 FYFGLELEANLCFL
-550 HKALL
+550 NENLL

-568 ASMTTIQGSTASEQH
+568 ASTTTIQGSTASEQH
-583 KCRVCSSLEFGLH
+583 MCTVCTSLDVMLH
-596 GELTFH
+596 GELSFH
-602 ATVVG
+602 AIVLG
-607 QKMELLEKVLSVEE
+607 KEHELLEDVLSPEI
-621 DRLTGSAYFSPDA
+621 DIPIGSGYYSPDA
-634 DPVFGFGECPNKSYN
+634 DPVSGWGECPNKSYY

-659 NPVQGAVI
+659 KPVRGAVV
-667 DGNSNLVTDD
+667 DGDSNLVTDR

-705 SGRKQVIIRL
+705 SGRKQVTIRL

-722 KVKQVELSPRHQAIV
+722 KVKQVELSKNHQAIV
-737 TEDKKLYVW
+737 TEDGKLYVW
-746 GNNSYG
+746 GGNGFG
-752 QVGDG
+752 QVGNG

-769 GLEDAEIREVQLSDY
+769 GLEDAEIREIQIS
-784 NSAAITIGGALY
+784 NCISAAITTDGVLY
-796 MWGDNSN
+796 MWGDNSY
-803 GQLGIGSKDNRST
+803 GELGIGSKANRST

-823 LKNVKTVSINSYRRN
+823 LKNVKKVSIGGNGYN
-838 NAAITRD
+838 DTVAAITGG
-845 GTLYMWGNNGSGELG
+845 GTLYIWGYNSYGQLG
-860 DGTTTN
+860 DGTSTY
-866 AYTPVRPKL
+866 AYTPVQPKL
-875 EEDVKVKQVALGNQH
+875 EEDVKVKQVALGYMH
-890 TVALSEDGQVYTW
+890 TVALSTDGQVYTW
-903 GRNYGGALGNGTTTD
+903 GYNSYGQLGNGTTTD

-925 EIGDGKKVAEVY
+925 EIGGGKEIAEVY
-937 ADNNCSAALTVDGD
+937 AGAYSTAALTVDGE
-951 LYMWGENSSGQL
+951 LYMWGNNSDGQL
-963 GDGSTTNKNMPTKV
+963 GDGSTTRDNTPKKV
-977 EISSGKKVKEFLLCG
+977 EFSNGKKVKEFLLYY
-992 SSSMALLSDG
+992 SSCMALLSDG

-1007 GSGGSGY
+1007 GASDGNG
-1014 YRRLG
+1014 RLG
-1019 TGEAGNLSWPSQVKN
+1019 TGETGDLSCPSQIKN
-1034 LKRIEHIYGARDGS
+1034 LKEIEHIYGKGIASHRVF
-1048 YANRSAWAAVDTAR
+1048 AAINTAG
-1062 DLYTWGQTC
+1062 DLYTWGMEY
-1071 CGHKDNAELPA
+1071 CGHNDNVEFPD

-1087 VTQIQVEGSYSTS
+1087 VAQVKIAWYDSATVNYKP
-1100 NTTGSR
+1100 R

-1112 DGTLYTWGFGFGS
+1112 DGTLYTWGYRSNS
-1125 LVEKGKD
+1125 LVENGKD

-1147 TYQADSVEDAVEMT
+1147 TYQAASVEDAVEMT
-1161 TNAASEGTAQYDGLV
+1161 TDAASEGTARYDGLV

-1200 LYIDQGQA
+1200 LYIDQGKA

-1223 CSAADVFIVAMG
+1223 CSSADVFIVAMG

-1254 DLYPDPVVKD
+1254 NLYPNPVVKD

-1277 EGDYIV
+1277 DGDYIV
-1283 KELGEYE
+1283 KEPGEYE

-1304 KTFKVANETDPDKPD
+1304 KTFKVVKETDPDQPKPD
-1319 PDDPDPDDPT
+1319 

-1348 LWISQIAEQTYT
+1348 LWISQIPEQTYT

-1390 TNANDGQKAAKAPTI
+1390 TNANDGQNAAKAPTI

-1419 TFAIAPRDIAAEE
+1419 TFAIAPRDIAAED

-1471 ATGLASYK
+1471 AAGLASYK

-1494 TGTRTVSLSITE
+1494 TGTRTVSLTITE

-1535 DGSTTLVKDT
+1535 DGKTTLVKDT

-1555 EIGKASVVLTGMGKY
+1555 EIGKASVILTGMGKY

-1594 TKDGSNYTGGSY
+1594 AKDGSNYTGSSY

-1711 VVTFCG
+1711 IVTFCG

-1749 VTGKGN
+1749 VTGKGS

-1782 WQKKAGVYATE
+1782 WQKKAGVYATK

-1798 VDGKKLTVGKDYEKT
+1798 VDGKKLTAGKDYEKT
-1813 PVYTYEAET
+1813 PVYTYEADT
-1822 TLADDTV
+1822 KLADDIV

-1850 TVQAKADG
+1850 TVQAKDGG
-1858 NYSGEISTTYRITKA
+1858 NYSGEISATYRITKA

-1883 AQIYTGKKIEPSDQ
+1883 AQTYTGKKIEPSDQ

-1904 QTLAADT
+1904 QTLAIGT

-1926 ASVALRGIG
+1926 ASVTLRGIG

>member
-9 AAVAWVLAAMT
+9 AAVAWVLAAVT

-31 AESTPVTQVMA
+31 AESTPVTQVTA

-68 EQDVSEGEKEE
+68 GQDVSEGEKEE

-84 NSEQEEESQD
+84 NSEQEEESQEQDSQD

-99 EDSQDGEDADE
+99 EDSQDEEDADG

-118 KQEESVSENSVS
+118 TQDESVSENTVS
-130 ENTIELEEG
+130 ENTIELDEG
-139 NTVTRVLSE
+139 STVTRVLAQ
-148 DSMGRILAQNIE
+148 DSLGRILSQDIE
-160 IDNSQSSLEAYGV
+160 VDNSQSSLEAYRV
-173 SQVEITGQTAVVSYK
+173 NQVEITGQTAVVSYK
-188 AVEEAD
+188 TVEEAN

-213 RVEAHGITAEV
+213 RVEAHGITTEV
-224 VLYGEEMPQYYTVQ
+224 VLYGEEMPQYYIVQ

-285 EDNNFAVFGKDVLI
+285 EDNNFVVFRKDVLI
-299 FHEGEAE
+299 FHEGETE
-306 NQFVSADEDN
+306 NQSVSADEDN
-316 QVYQFDKADEKLKN
+316 QVYEFDKADEKLQN

-345 KTPIVAKVYEIQ
+345 KSPIIAKVYEIQ
-357 IDGEKVKI
+357 IEGEKVKI
-365 TGMDTSIEEVFE
+365 TGMEVSMDEVFE
-377 FLKISTGN
+377 YVKIRS
-385 YSVEDT
+385 DT
-391 DSYTANDEGS
+391 LDGEEADSYTANDDGEGE
-401 GDGSNGFKFDKKF
+401 GEGGNTFKFDEKVVTGSVTFKARFKF
-414 FKGEVKLT
+414 CFWDSKVNSIAKLT
-422 AKVDYRFWDKKVG
+422 LGFSAWVTFKVEGKYSE
-435 TFAELA
+435 TLPLLA
-441 LTLSGSV
+441 L
-448 KIEGNPD
+448 PA
-455 DDDDDN
+455 
-461 DDGEPLISK
+461 P
-470 KIPLGE
+470 IPLGA
-476 TGLFLELSMDFFAEP
+476 TGMKLEVSMALFVDISAKLYTTLS
-491 KLSVGMTFT
+491 
-500 FEKTIGHGFT
+500 FEKQIGVELVEEDGEWKCQPFASDLVFKVDAGFT
-510 KENGVWSSYS
+510 GTLYSGLKVDVDLALVNKRLLAIGV
-520 WDTDMD
+520 
-526 ISVDCAIEGE
+526 
-536 LFFGVKLEADVCFL
+536 
-550 HKALL
+550 
-555 SIGATGKFGPKIT
+555 TGKFGPRATFSETMGVSGANKQHMCPVCYSGEETFRSELSIH
-568 ASMTTIQGSTASEQH
+568 ANWMGKNVTIPLNA
-583 KCRVCSSLEFGLH
+583 LEDI
-596 GELTFH
+596 
-602 ATVVG
+602 
-607 QKMELLEKVLSVEE
+607 EKYKFYF
-621 DRLTGSAYFSPDA
+621 SAYANPT
-634 DPVFGFGECPNKSYN
+634 FGWGDCPNVVKC
-649 CVVTVLDQDG
+649 CVVKVKDKSG
-659 NPVQGAVI
+659 NAVSGAVI
-667 DGNSNLVTDD
+667 NGDSSLITNMRGLASVP
-677 TGKVWIAP
+677 VAAESQI
-685 QADKQVI
+685 I

-705 SGRKQVIIRL
+705 TSPASRVEIEL
-715 GIQASQI
+715 GVNASEV
-722 KVKQVELSPRHQAIV
+722 KVKAVELSDFHQAVV
-737 TEDKKLYVW
+737 TEDKSFYTW
-746 GNNSYG
+746 GSNSSG
-752 QVGDG
+752 QVGNGSKTYAD
-757 TTTECETPTLVK
+757 TPVLVK
-769 GLEDAEIREVQLSDY
+769 GLENEIISDVRLY
-784 NSAAITIGGALY
+784 EKNSMAITADGKLY
-796 MWGDNSN
+796 IWGDNNYGKLGN
-803 GQLGIGSKDNRST
+803 GAKDGINT
-816 VAKRVEG
+816 VAKQVSG
-823 LKNVKTVSINSYRRN
+823 LPNVVDARMGGFQNSVV
-838 NAAITRD
+838 AAIARNR
-845 GTLYMWGNNGSGELG
+845 TLYMWGNNTSAQLG
-860 DGTTTN
+860 DGTQ
-866 AYTPVRPKL
+866 TPSYVPIQPKFERP
-875 EEDVKVKQVALGNQH
+875 VQIKQVAMGRQH
-890 TVALSEDGQVYTW
+890 TIALTEDGDVYTW
-903 GRNYGGALGNGTTTD
+903 GWNNSGQLGNGTTT
-918 SKTPVKI
+918 SSNTPVQI
-925 EIGDGKKVAEVY
+925 QIGDGVRVSQVY
-937 ADNNCSAALTVDGD
+937 ADNYSSAALTAD
-951 LYMWGENSSGQL
+951 GQL
-963 GDGSTTNKNMPTKV
+963 YVWGKNDCGQFGDGSVAKSSTPVKV
-977 EISSGKKVKEFLLCG
+977 ELSNRVKEFVLYD
-992 SSSMALLSDG
+992 SSCMACLDDG

-1007 GSGGSGY
+1007 GSSDSN
-1014 YRRLG
+1014 RRLG
-1019 TGEAGNLSWPSQVKN
+1019 TGETGNLLKPNQVKN
-1034 LKRIEHIYGARDGS
+1034 LTSISEIDG
-1048 YANRSAWAAVDTAR
+1048 NGGWTALSTTG
-1062 DLYTWGQTC
+1062 DLYTWGESY
-1071 CGHKDNAELPA
+1071 CGHEDYTSPV
-1082 KVLTG
+1082 KVLEN
-1087 VTQIQVEGSYSTS
+1087 VKQIRVCDG
-1100 NTTGSR
+1100 NGGSR
-1106 QAAVKD
+1106 YAAIKS
-1112 DGTLYTWGFGFGS
+1112 DGLLYTWGRS
-1125 LVEKGKD
+1125 WSSEPK
-1132 NLVPQPYDLTSPVNA
+1132 QYDLVSAVNA
-1147 TYQADSVEDAVEMT
+1147 TYQTASVEDAFEMT
-1161 TNAASEGTAQYDGLV
+1161 TDAASEGTAQYDGLV

-1191 EDSLSYDNL
+1191 EDSLLYENL

-1223 CSAADVFIVAMG
+1223 CSSAAAFIVAMG

-1254 DLYPDPVVKD
+1254 DLYPNPVVKD

-1283 KELGEYE
+1283 KEPGEYE
-1290 LIVKGI
+1290 LIIKGI

-1304 KTFKVANETDPDKPD
+1304 KTFKVVKETDPDQPGPD
-1319 PDDPDPDDPT
+1319 

-1348 LWISQIAEQTYT
+1348 LWISRIAEQTYT

-1471 ATGLASYK
+1471 AAGLASYK

-1494 TGTRTVSLSITE
+1494 TGTRTVSLTITE

-1535 DGSTTLVKDT
+1535 DGKTTLVKNT

-1555 EIGKASVVLTGMGKY
+1555 EIGKASVILTGMGKY

-1579 IVPAVAFNKAKVALK
+1579 IVPAVAFNKAKATLK
-1594 TKDGSNYTGGSY
+1594 TKDGSNYTGSSY

-1711 VVTFCG
+1711 VVTFRG
-1717 TTLTKGTDYTLTYQN
+1717 TTLTKGTDYTLAYKN

-1740 NPRKVPTVT
+1740 NPKKVPTVT
-1749 VTGKGN
+1749 VTGKGS

-1782 WQKKAGVYATE
+1782 WQKKAGVYATK

-1798 VDGKKLTVGKDYEKT
+1798 VDGKKLTAGKDYEKT

-1822 TLADDTV
+1822 KLADDTV

-1850 TVQAKADG
+1850 TVQAKDGG
-1858 NYSGEISTTYRITKA
+1858 NYSGEISATYRITKA

-1883 AQIYTGKKIEPSDQ
+1883 AQTYTGKKIEPSDQ
-1897 IKVTLGR
+1897 IKVTLGG
-1904 QTLAADT
+1904 QTLAAGT

-1926 ASVALRGIG
+1926 ASVTLRGIG

>member
-1 MRRRRWLN
+1 MRRRKWLN
-9 AAVAWVLAAMT
+9 AALAWVLAAMT

-31 AESTPVTQVMA
+31 AENAPVTQVTA

-84 NSEQEEESQD
+84 NSEQEEESQDQDLQD

-316 QVYQFDKADEKLKN
+316 RVYQFDKADEKLKN
-330 VQPGQIMAF
+330 IQPGQIMAF

-385 YSVEDT
+385 YSAEDT
-391 DSYTANDEGS
+391 DSYTANDEDSRKGS
-401 GDGSNGFKFDKKF
+401 SKFKIETDTVDT
-414 FKGEVKLT
+414 EVGIT
-422 AKVDYRFWDKKVG
+422 AKVEFRFWEKKVNS
-435 TFAELA
+435 FAELS
-441 LTLSGSV
+441 LTFSGSV
-448 KIEGNPD
+448 TIKDLGVSWEGKL
-455 DDDDDN
+455 
-461 DDGEPLISK
+461 PLVSK
-470 KIPLGE
+470 YPIPLGQ
-476 TGLFLELSMDFFAEP
+476 TGLSLQISIGLFCDFELTASTTI
-491 KLSVGMTFT
+491 G
-500 FEKTIGHGFT
+500 FEKTIGSGFT
-510 KENGVWSSYS
+510 QKENGEWSSYS
-520 WDTDMD
+520 LDSD
-526 ISVDCAIEGE
+526 IDITWSSGIEGE
-536 LFFGVKLEADVCFL
+536 VYAGLELEANVYFL
-550 HKALL
+550 NENLL
-555 SIGATGKFGPKIT
+555 SIGATGTFGPKIT
-568 ASMTTIQGSTASEQH
+568 ASTTIQGSIASEQH
-583 KCRVCSSLEFGLH
+583 MCTVCTSGEVVLH
-596 GELTFH
+596 GELSFH
-602 ATVVG
+602 ATILG
-607 QKMELLEKVLSVEE
+607 EEYELLEDVLSMEA
-621 DRLTGSAYFSPDA
+621 DIPIGSFYFSLEA
-634 DPVFGFGECPNKSYN
+634 DPVSGWGECPNKSYY

-659 NPVQGAVI
+659 KPVRGAVI
-667 DGNSNLVTDD
+667 DGDSNLVTDR

-705 SGRKQVIIRL
+705 SGRKQVTIRL
-715 GIQASQI
+715 GIQASQM

-737 TEDKKLYVW
+737 TEDGKLYVW
-746 GNNSYG
+746 GSNIYG
-752 QVGDG
+752 QAGG
-757 TTTECETPTLVK
+757 YGGARETPTLVE
-769 GLEDAEIREVQLSDY
+769 GLEDIEIREVQLSDGY
-784 NSAAITIGGALY
+784 SAAI
-796 MWGDNSN
+796 
-803 GQLGIGSKDNRST
+803 
-816 VAKRVEG
+816 AK
-823 LKNVKTVSINSYRRN
+823 
-838 NAAITRD
+838 D
-845 GTLYMWGNNGSGELG
+845 GTLYMWGNNKNHMLGVGRHEERVAVAIKMGGLKNVRSVVIQNIGASSGISAAITGDGKLYMWGSNSHGQLG
-860 DGTTTN
+860 DGTSKD
-866 AYTPVRPKL
+866 ARTPVRPKL

-890 TVALSEDGQVYTW
+890 TVALSTDGQVYTW
-903 GRNYGGALGNGTTTD
+903 GENYAGQLGDGAGRRYRL
-918 SKTPVKI
+918 TPAKI
-925 EIGDGKKVAEVY
+925 EVGDGKKVAEVY
-937 ADNNCSAALTVDGD
+937 AGYGCSAALTEDGE
-951 LYMWGENSSGQL
+951 LYMWGSNSNGQL
-963 GDGSTTNKNMPTKV
+963 GDGSTTNKNTPNKV
-977 EISSGKKVKEFLLCG
+977 EFSNGKKVKEFLVTDSLVNDD
-992 SSSMALLSDG
+992 SSCMALLGDG

-1007 GSGGSGY
+1007 GRNTDDGW
-1014 YRRLG
+1014 LG
-1019 TGEAGNLSWPSQVKN
+1019 TSEGKYGTLSQPSQVKN
-1034 LKRIEHIYGARDGS
+1034 LEKIEHIYSGGR
-1048 YANRSAWAAVDTAR
+1048 AWAAVNTTQ
-1062 DLYTWGQTC
+1062 DLYTWGNKC
-1071 CGHKDNAELPA
+1071 CGHKDNINQPT
-1082 KVLTG
+1082 KILTG
-1087 VTQIQVEGSYSTS
+1087 VTQVKINCFDSA
-1100 NTTGSR
+1100 SR

-1112 DGTLYTWGFGFGS
+1112 DGTLYTWGDNS
-1125 LVEKGKD
+1125 YYLVENGKD

-1147 TYQADSVEDAVEMT
+1147 TYQAASVEDAVEMST
-1161 TNAASEGTAQYDGLV
+1161 DAASEGTAQYDGLV

-1200 LYIDQGQA
+1200 LYIDQGKA

-1223 CSAADVFIVAMG
+1223 CSSADVFIVAMG

-1254 DLYPDPVVKD
+1254 NLYPDPVVKD

-1283 KELGEYE
+1283 KEPGEYE

-1296 GQYKGVVR
+1296 GQYKGVVN
-1304 KTFKVANETDPDKPD
+1304 KTFTVVKETDPDQPGPD
-1319 PDDPDPDDPT
+1319 

-1348 LWISQIAEQTYT
+1348 LWISRIPEQTYT

-1456 GKKLAKNKDFTVDYP
+1456 GKKLTKNKDFTVAYP
-1471 ATGLASYK
+1471 AAEQAAYK

-1494 TGTRTVSLSITE
+1494 TGARTVSLTITE

-1535 DGSTTLVKDT
+1535 DGKTTLVKDT

-1555 EIGKASVVLTGMGKY
+1555 EIGKASVILTGMGKY

-1579 IVPAVAFNKAKVALK
+1579 IVPAVAFNKAKAALK
-1594 TKDGSNYTGGSY
+1594 AKDGSNYTGGSY

-1635 EGTDYTVSYQNN
+1635 EGRDYTVSYQNN

-1711 VVTFCG
+1711 VVTFRG
-1717 TTLTKGTDYTLTYQN
+1717 TTLTKGTDYTLAYKN

-1740 NPRKVPTVT
+1740 NPKKVPTVT
-1749 VTGKGN
+1749 VTGKGS
-1755 FTGKATAVY
+1755 FIGKATAVY

-1782 WQKKAGVYATE
+1782 WQKKAGAYATK

-1798 VDGKKLTVGKDYEKT
+1798 VDGKKLTAGKDYEKT

-1829 RKAGEVIQKKDIIP
+1829 RKAGEIIQKKDIIP

-1883 AQIYTGKKIEPSDQ
+1883 AQTYTGKKIEPSDQ
-1897 IKVTLGR
+1897 IKVTLGG
-1904 QTLAADT
+1904 QTLAAGT

-1926 ASVALRGIG
+1926 ASVTLRGIG

>member
-1 MRRRRWLN
+1 MRRRKWLN
-9 AAVAWVLAAMT
+9 VALAWVLAAMT

-31 AESTPVTQVMA
+31 AESTPVTQVTA

-68 EQDVSEGEKEE
+68 GQDVSEGEKEE

-84 NSEQEEESQD
+84 NSEQEEESQEQDSED

-99 EDSQDGEDADE
+99 EDSQDGEDADG

-118 KQEESVSENSVS
+118 TQDESVSENTVS
-130 ENTIELEEG
+130 ENTIELDEG
-139 NTVTRVLSE
+139 STVTRVLAQ
-148 DSMGRILAQNIE
+148 DSLGRILSQDIE
-160 IDNSQSSLEAYGV
+160 VDNSQSSLEAYRV
-173 SQVEITGQTAVVSYK
+173 NQVEITGQTAVVSYK

-213 RVEAHGITAEV
+213 RVEAHGITTEV
-224 VLYGEEMPQYYTVQ
+224 VLYGEEMPQYYIVQ

-245 SNRPLCRVY
+245 SKRPLCRVY

-285 EDNNFAVFGKDVLI
+285 EDNNFVVFRKDVLI
-299 FHEGEAE
+299 FHEGETE
-306 NQFVSADEDN
+306 NQSVSADEDN
-316 QVYQFDKADEKLKN
+316 QVYEFDKADEKLQN

-345 KTPIVAKVYEIQ
+345 KSPIIAKVYEIQ
-357 IDGEKVKI
+357 IEGEKVKI
-365 TGMDTSIEEVFE
+365 TGMEVSMDEVFE
-377 FLKISTGN
+377 YVKIRS
-385 YSVEDT
+385 DT
-391 DSYTANDEGS
+391 LDGEEADSYTANDDGEG
-401 GDGSNGFKFDKKF
+401 NNTFKFNKEFASGKVI
-414 FKGEVKLT
+414 FKTKLEINLWNNKIDNSAKLT
-422 AKVDYRFWDKKVG
+422 LGVSAWVTFNLEAKY
-435 TFAELA
+435 
-441 LTLSGSV
+441 SG
-448 KIEGNPD
+448 
-455 DDDDDN
+455 
-461 DDGEPLISK
+461 
-470 KIPLGE
+470 KIPLTPQPVPIYLGA
-476 TGLFLELSMDFFAEP
+476 TGLKIEVSLAMFIDVSA
-491 KLSVGMTFT
+491 KLYTTVT
-500 FEKTIGHGFT
+500 FEKQIGVSLV
-510 KENGVWSSYS
+510 KEGDKWKSEPFDS
-520 WDTDMD
+520 DLAL
-526 ISVDCAIEGE
+526 SVDVGFIGSVY
-536 LFFGVKLEADVCFL
+536 LGLEVNADLAVFSK
-550 HKALL
+550 HIL
-555 SIGATGKFGPKIT
+555 SIGVTGRIGPRAALT
-568 ASMTTIQGSTASEQH
+568 ETLVLPSASEKH
-583 KCRVCSSLEFGLH
+583 LCPVCYSGDLTLR
-596 GELTFH
+596 GELNFH
-602 ATVVG
+602 MNVIG
-607 QKMELLEKVLSVEE
+607 LEKPLEITVLGDIADSEK
-621 DRLTGSAYFSPDA
+621 SKFYFSVYANPTH
-634 DPVFGFGECPNKSYN
+634 GWGKCPNVVKC
-649 CVVTVLDQDG
+649 CVVEVKDKSG
-659 NPVQGAVI
+659 NAVSGAVI
-667 DGNSNLVTDD
+667 NGDSSLITNMRGLASVP
-677 TGKVWIAP
+677 VASESQI
-685 QADKQVI
+685 I

-705 SGRKQVIIRL
+705 TSPASRVKIKL
-715 GIQASQI
+715 GVNAPEV
-722 KVKQVELSPRHQAIV
+722 KVKAVELSDFHQAVV
-737 TEDKKLYVW
+737 TEDKSFYMW
-746 GNNSYG
+746 GSNSSG
-752 QVGDG
+752 QVGNGSKTYAD
-757 TTTECETPTLVK
+757 TPVPVK
-769 GLEDAEIREVQLSDY
+769 GLEDEIISDVRLY
-784 NSAAITIGGALY
+784 EKNSMAITADGKLY
-796 MWGDNSN
+796 IWGDNSYGKLGN
-803 GQLGIGSKDNRST
+803 GTKDGIST
-816 VAKRVEG
+816 VAKQVSG
-823 LKNVKTVSINSYRRN
+823 LPNVVDARMGGFQNSVV
-838 NAAITRD
+838 AAIARNR
-845 GTLYMWGNNGSGELG
+845 TLYMWGNNASAQLG
-860 DGTTTN
+860 DGTQTSS
-866 AYTPVRPKL
+866 YVPIQPKFERPVQI
-875 EEDVKVKQVALGNQH
+875 KQVAMGRQH
-890 TVALSEDGQVYTW
+890 TIALSEDGDVYTW
-903 GRNYGGALGNGTTTD
+903 GWNNSGQLGNGTTT
-918 SKTPVKI
+918 SSNTPVQI
-925 EIGDGKKVAEVY
+925 QIGEGVQVSRVY
-937 ADNNCSAALTVDGD
+937 ADDYTSAALTTD
-951 LYMWGENSSGQL
+951 GQL
-963 GDGSTTNKNMPTKV
+963 YVWGKNDCGQFGDGSVTNSSTPVKV
-977 EISSGKKVKEFLLCG
+977 ELSNSVKEFVLYD
-992 SSSMALLSDG
+992 SSCMVCLEDG

-1007 GSGGSGY
+1007 GSSDSN
-1014 YRRLG
+1014 RRLG
-1019 TGEAGNLSWPSQVKN
+1019 TGETGNLLKPNQVKN
-1034 LKRIEHIYGARDGS
+1034 LTSISEIDG
-1048 YANRSAWAAVDTAR
+1048 NGGWTALSTTG
-1062 DLYTWGQTC
+1062 DLYTWGESY
-1071 CGHKDNAELPA
+1071 CGHEDYTSPV
-1082 KVLTG
+1082 KVLEN
-1087 VTQIQVEGSYSTS
+1087 VKQIRVCDGYG
-1100 NTTGSR
+1100 GSR
-1106 QAAVKD
+1106 YAAIKS
-1112 DGTLYTWGFGFGS
+1112 DGMLYTWGRLWS
-1125 LVEKGKD
+1125 SEPEQYD
-1132 NLVPQPYDLTSPVNA
+1132 LVPAVNA
-1147 TYQADSVEDAVEMT
+1147 TYQTASVEDAVEMT
-1161 TNAASEGTAQYDGLV
+1161 TDAASEGTAQYDGLV

-1191 EDSLSYDNL
+1191 EDSLLYENL

-1223 CSAADVFIVAMG
+1223 CSSAAAFIVAMG

-1254 DLYPDPVVKD
+1254 DLYPNPVVKD

-1283 KELGEYE
+1283 KEPGEYE
-1290 LIVKGI
+1290 LIIKGI

-1304 KTFKVANETDPDKPD
+1304 KTFKVVKETDPDQPGPD
-1319 PDDPDPDDPT
+1319 

-1348 LWISQIAEQTYT
+1348 LWISRIAEQTYT

-1471 ATGLASYK
+1471 AAGLASYK

-1494 TGTRTVSLSITE
+1494 TGTRTVSLTITE

-1535 DGSTTLVKDT
+1535 DGKTTLVKNT

-1555 EIGKASVVLTGMGKY
+1555 EIGKASVILTGMGKY

-1579 IVPAVAFNKAKVALK
+1579 IVPAVAFNKAKATLK
-1594 TKDGSNYTGGSY
+1594 TKDGSNYTGSSY

-1711 VVTFCG
+1711 VVTFRG
-1717 TTLTKGTDYTLTYQN
+1717 TTLTKGTDYTLAYKN

-1740 NPRKVPTVT
+1740 NPKKVPTVT
-1749 VTGKGN
+1749 VTGKGS

-1782 WQKKAGVYATE
+1782 WQKKAGVYATK

-1798 VDGKKLTVGKDYEKT
+1798 VDGKKLTAGKDYEKT

-1822 TLADDTV
+1822 KLADDTV

-1850 TVQAKADG
+1850 TVQAKDGG
-1858 NYSGEISTTYRITKA
+1858 NYSGEISATYRITKA

-1883 AQIYTGKKIEPSDQ
+1883 AQTYTGKKIEPSDQ
-1897 IKVTLGR
+1897 IKVTLGG
-1904 QTLAADT
+1904 QTLAAGT

-1926 ASVALRGIG
+1926 ASVTLRGIG

>member
-1 MRRRRWLN
+1 MTRRKWLN
-9 AAVAWVLAAMT
+9 AVLAWVLAAVT
-20 AVTSVPLDAYA
+20 AVTSVPLTSYA
-31 AESTPVTQVMA
+31 AEDTPVAQETT
-42 QEEVEGEPLEEQ
+42 QEEVKE
-54 EKEGEPDAEDPGEE
+54 EGEPDAEDSGEE
-68 EQDVSEGEKEE
+68 GQDVSEGENEE

-84 NSEQEEESQD
+84 NGEQEEESQD

-110 NNGEETDG
+110 NNGEEADG

-316 QVYQFDKADEKLKN
+316 RVYQFDKADEKLKN
-330 VQPGQIMAF
+330 IQPGQIMAF

-401 GDGSNGFKFDKKF
+401 GKGSSEFKIEKDTVDT
-414 FKGEVKLT
+414 EVGIT
-422 AKVDYRFWDKKVG
+422 AKVEFRFWDKKVG
-435 TFAELA
+435 TFAELS
-441 LTLSGSV
+441 LTFSGSV
-448 KIEGNPD
+448 TVKDLGVSWK
-455 DDDDDN
+455 
-461 DDGEPLISK
+461 GKLPLVSK
-470 KIPLGE
+470 YPIPLGQ
-476 TGLFLELSMDFFAEP
+476 TGLSLQISIGLFCDAELTASTTI
-491 KLSVGMTFT
+491 G
-500 FEKTIGHGFT
+500 FEKTIGSGFT
-510 KENGVWSSYS
+510 QKENGEWSSYS
-520 WDTDMD
+520 LDSD
-526 ISVDCAIEGE
+526 IDITWSSGIEGE
-536 LFFGVKLEADVCFL
+536 FYFGLELEANLCFL
-550 HKALL
+550 NENLL

-568 ASMTTIQGSTASEQH
+568 ASTTTIQGSTASEQH
-583 KCRVCSSLEFGLH
+583 MCTVCTSLDVMLH
-596 GELTFH
+596 GELSFH
-602 ATVVG
+602 AIVLG
-607 QKMELLEKVLSVEE
+607 KEHELLEDVLSPEI
-621 DRLTGSAYFSPDA
+621 DIPIGSGYYSPDA
-634 DPVFGFGECPNKSYN
+634 DPVFGWGECPNKSYN

-667 DGNSNLVTDD
+667 DGDSNLVTDR

-692 TASKDGVTGSALY
+692 TASKDGVTGSAIY
-705 SGRKQVIIRL
+705 QGRRQVTINL
-715 GIQASQI
+715 GIQARQV

-737 TEDKKLYVW
+737 TEDGKLYVW

-784 NSAAITIGGALY
+784 NSAAITKGGALY

-816 VAKRVEG
+816 VAKRVKG
-823 LKNVKTVSINSYRRN
+823 LKNVKTVSTNSYRRN

-925 EIGDGKKVAEVY
+925 EIGDGKEIVEVY
-937 ADNNCSAALTVDGD
+937 AGDNSSAALTVDGE
-951 LYMWGENSSGQL
+951 LYMWGENNSGQL
-963 GDGSTTNKNMPTKV
+963 GDGSTTYKSLPNKV

-1002 TVWAW
+1002 IVWAW
-1007 GSGGSGY
+1007 GASNSG
-1014 YRRLG
+1014 RRLG
-1019 TGEAGNLSWPSQVKN
+1019 TGETGNLSWPSQVKN
-1034 LKRIEHIYGARDGS
+1034 LKNIDHIYGGGYRSS
-1048 YANRSAWAAVDTAR
+1048 YMTWAAVNKER
-1062 DLYTWGQTC
+1062 DLYTWGANC
-1071 CGHKDNAELPA
+1071 CGHDNVELPA
-1082 KVLTG
+1082 KVLEG
-1087 VTQIQVEGSYSTS
+1087 VKQVKIDYYIEYYAGA
-1100 NTTGSR
+1100 R

-1112 DGTLYTWGFGFGS
+1112 DGTLYTWGIAYGS
-1125 LVEKGKD
+1125 SGLVEKGKD

-1147 TYQADSVEDAVEMT
+1147 TYQAASVEDAVEMT
-1161 TNAASEGTAQYDGLV
+1161 TDAASEGTARYDGLV

-1223 CSAADVFIVAMG
+1223 CSSADVFIVAMG

-1277 EGDYIV
+1277 DGDYIV
-1283 KELGEYE
+1283 KEPGEYE

-1319 PDDPDPDDPT
+1319 PDNPDPDNPDPDDPT

-1348 LWISQIAEQTYT
+1348 LWISRIAEQTYT

-1419 TFAIAPRDIAAEE
+1419 TFAIAPRDIAAED

-1471 ATGLASYK
+1471 AAGLASYK

-1494 TGTRTVSLSITE
+1494 TGTRTVSLTITE

-1535 DGSTTLVKDT
+1535 DGKTTLVKDT

-1555 EIGKASVVLTGMGKY
+1555 EIGKASVILTGMGKY

-1579 IVPAVAFNKAKVALK
+1579 IVPAVAFNKVKAALK

-1635 EGTDYTVSYQNN
+1635 EGRDYTVSYQNN

-1697 DSYGYA
+1697 DSYSYA

-1717 TTLTKGTDYTLTYQN
+1717 TTLTKGTDYTLAYKN

-1749 VTGKGN
+1749 VTGKGS
-1755 FTGKATAVY
+1755 FTGKATVVY

-1782 WQKKAGVYATE
+1782 WQKKAGVYATK

-1798 VDGKKLTVGKDYEKT
+1798 VDGKKLTAGKDYEKT
-1813 PVYTYEAET
+1813 PVYTYEADT
-1822 TLADDTV
+1822 KLAEDIV

-1843 AGTLLRA
+1843 ADTLLRA
-1850 TVQAKADG
+1850 TVQAKDGG
-1858 NYSGEISTTYRITKA
+1858 NYSGEISATYRITKA

-1883 AQIYTGKKIEPSDQ
+1883 AQTYTGKKIEPSDQ
-1897 IKVTLGR
+1897 IKVTLGG
-1904 QTLAADT
+1904 QTLAAGT

-1926 ASVALRGIG
+1926 ASVTLRGIG